1 VQTSILQAA
10 SIVMTGNAV
19 LQGWDAGE
27 WWPKASVFTFCNRVA
42 FIDGTTGLFRQP
54 KRIADNPRD
63 FLQTVAAL
71 DGALRLRLDSRT
83 GESEDR
89 ETAGFSGRGS
99 RWMIEVVSPGSSDL
113 WEAEWTFRER
123 NRAKGGWAV
132 EYHRVTAIPPLVALT
147 ARDSD
152 AFDRE
157 VHDALTGIAGF
168 ARSQNIDNFAAI
180 FERALAAFE
189 ARSAT
194 RPAHAIEL
202 APQGFLD
209 QEAMRLLDV
218 AQAAWVFGGMGSWND
233 VGWFED
239 PAVVE
244 AYQAWSDR
252 LFAALQQAVLIAAN
266 STYAVTSGRAT
277 LFPS

>member
-1 VQTSILQAA
+1 MQTSILQAA

-99 RWMIEVVSPGSSDL
+99 RWMIEVVSPG
-113 WEAEWTFRER
+113 
-123 NRAKGGWAV
+123 
-132 EYHRVTAIPPLVALT
+132 
-147 ARDSD
+147 
-152 AFDRE
+152 
-157 VHDALTGIAGF
+157 
-168 ARSQNIDNFAAI
+168 
-180 FERALAAFE
+180 
-189 ARSAT
+189 
-194 RPAHAIEL
+194 
-202 APQGFLD
+202 
-209 QEAMRLLDV
+209 
-218 AQAAWVFGGMGSWND
+218 
-233 VGWFED
+233 
-239 PAVVE
+239 
-244 AYQAWSDR
+244 
-252 LFAALQQAVLIAAN
+252 
-266 STYAVTSGRAT
+266 
-277 LFPS
+277 